1 MDKLSGKSDKI
12 IITNEKGRLSKQDIE
27 KMVMDAEK
35 YKGEDE

>member
-35 YKGEDE
+35 YKGECE